1 VTGSCW
7 HVQSERAKR
16 GGLKKPCWGKSV
28 RADVSSLSLRSS
40 RLESFV
46 YISSGLFMAPLI
58 GTYREFWPYYLQ
70 EHSHAQT
77 RRLHYVGTAL
87 TLVVLAAALARGS
100 ALMLLLIPVAGAW
113 HHVSYVQH
121 WCTPGSGVLKRVS
134 RLPSSQVMA
143 LPGPPTSLWSA
154 TSPPPSRTRGGASS
168 QTTACSSL
176 RSPGAWGRSCAQQAC
191 RPAPRRA
198 DVFVVGALC
207 LRSLVAPGAQAP
219 GTLRRIARASSK
231 VLSSRFK
238 DSTKCMLL
246 VVQCA

>member
-1 VTGSCW
+1 
-7 HVQSERAKR
+7 
-16 GGLKKPCWGKSV
+16 
-28 RADVSSLSLRSS
+28 
-40 RLESFV
+40 
-46 YISSGLFMAPLI
+46 MAPLL

-70 EHSHAQT
+70 EHSQAQT

-134 RLPSSQVMA
+134 RLPSSQAMA

-219 GTLRRIARASSK
+219 GTAEAYCSCIQQSAVLAVKRQHQMHAS
-231 VLSSRFK
+231 
-238 DSTKCMLL
+238 DYAMCMSMVSYCPANMYFCTHAKGA
-246 VVQCA
+246 VVASCWRQTI